1 MRPSIDEIDIGRL
14 PSCVAPVVR
23 LTDRILADSLEWGAS
38 DIHIEPYEKKFRVRF
53 RVDGILHDVMGLP
66 LALRDP
72 ITRRIKVMARLN
84 ITEER
89 LPQDGR
95 FEVRMKTGDRRRD
108 LDFRVSVQPTLWG
121 ETIVMR
127 LRDRSKAPMRLDE
140 LGFEPSSLGRFR
152 AALSRRHGI
161 VLATGPRR
169 SGKTHLLYSA
179 TATLGSP
186 HANIMTAEDQVEL
199 DLPGANQVEVDRRL
213 GESVASVLRSFRHA
227 DADIVLVSE
236 IRDPETAAVV
246 FGLPE
251 RGPFVLSTLHSSD
264 APTAVAR
271 LLHMGIDPC
280 RLATTVDTIVAQ
292 RLVRRICSGCRS
304 DAAAEVPSKTLIDLG
319 FAPGEKGAFPVMGGR
334 GCPNCN
340 GSGYKGRAGLFEV
353 MEVTDGIRDLILAG
367 ATAGAIERRALEEGM
382 LTLRMSGLEKIKC
395 GVTTVEEVLRETVR

>member
-140 LGFEPSSLGRFR
+140 LGFEPSSLERFR

-199 DLPGANQVEVDRRL
+199 DLPGANQVEVDRRI

-264 APTAVAR
+264 APGAVAR

-280 RLATTVDTIVAQ
+280 RLATTVDDRRPAPRAPHLLRVPVRRRGGGAVEDAHRPRLRARGEGRLPGHGGQGLPDLQ
-292 RLVRRICSGCRS
+292 RLGVQGPGGPLRGDGGDRR
-304 DAAAEVPSKTLIDLG
+304 DP
-319 FAPGEKGAFPVMGGR
+319 
-334 GCPNCN
+334 
-340 GSGYKGRAGLFEV
+340 
-353 MEVTDGIRDLILAG
+353 
-367 ATAGAIERRALEEGM
+367 
-382 LTLRMSGLEKIKC
+382 
-395 GVTTVEEVLRETVR
+395 